1 VAHPQIA
8 VFARLADK
16 GQAPTR
22 ALFGQNSHL
31 SRTMHDIRYDAMHD
45 EIVVPVPY
53 AHALLTFRGGA
64 DGQEA
69 PIRVIQGPKTGGIGS
84 RVDVDPVHN
93 EIFTYRNNTILVY
106 PRDANGDVAP
116 IRTIQG
122 PDTQLSNVY
131 SLAVDPINNVLVV
144 GLNSNWGAERANR
157 GGDGE
162 GGGNGRTA
170 VKGAIL
176 VFNRTDQGNVKPRAV
191 IRGDKS
197 GIVRINQMQVYPQR
211 KLIVVAMPG
220 IIDKME
226 PPEAFVGV
234 WSYDDNGDVPPR
246 WKIPIGTKTKMK
258 KPFGVVLNP
267 KNKEVI
273 VSDMRNQGILTYS
286 VPEIF

>member
-8 VFARLADK
+8 MFARLADK
-16 GQAPTR
+16 GQAPAR
-22 ALFGQNSHL
+22 ALFGQTSKL
-31 SRTMHDIRYDAMHD
+31 SRTMHDIRYDAVHD

-53 AHALLTFRGGA
+53 AQAILTFRGGA
-64 DGQEA
+64 NGQEG
-69 PIRVIQGPKTGGIGS
+69 PIRILQGEKTGEIGS

-93 EIFTYRNNTILVY
+93 EIFTYRNNAITVY
-106 PRDANGDVAP
+106 PREANGDAAP
-116 IRTIQG
+116 IRVIQG
-122 PDTQLSNVY
+122 PDTQLRNVY
-131 SLAVDPINNVLVV
+131 SLAVDPVNDVLVV
-144 GLNSNWGAERANR
+144 GLNSNWGSERAAGR
-157 GGDGE
+157 GE
-162 GGGNGRTA
+162 
-170 VKGAIL
+170 KGAIL

-191 IRGDKS
+191 IGGDKS

-246 WKIPIGTKTKMK
+246 WKIPIGPKTKLK

-267 KNKEVI
+267 KNKELI
-273 VSDMRNQGILTYS
+273 VSDMRNQGILTFS